1 MDVFDVG
8 VVRCV
13 FRGGQTRKGEPDFSG
28 VKEEDTDYWNE
39 DEPAAADSLDA
50 AADSVHTKDRAHHA
64 AQGVHTHKTA
74 KLSKPDSLDAAADSV
89 DKKDRADY
97 AAQGVRTHKT
107 AKSSNPFDEEADKED
122 TLYNSKVSPDAETDV
137 EDASDSYNSKD
148 SPEADTDVEDASD
161 SYNSKDS
168 PDAETDVEDA
178 KPPLTSWDMA
188 KFANNVEAGGG
199 TMGTNIAYMY
209 DSLSNKGQY
218 RKVEGSSPLDKDN
231 YNEDFDEYKSKKG
244 ARGQL
249 LKQRFGNS
257 AHQHKIGAQGKKFA
271 QGRV

>member
-1 MDVFDVG
+1 VDVFDVG

-50 AADSVHTKDRAHHA
+50 AADSVDTKDRADHA
-64 AQGVHTHKTA
+64 AQGVRTHKIA
-74 KLSKPDSLDAAADSV
+74 KLSNPNSLDAAADSV
-89 DKKDRADY
+89 DAKDRADY

-122 TLYNSKVSPDAETDV
+122 TLDNSKVSPDAETDV
-137 EDASDSYNSKD
+137 EDASDS
-148 SPEADTDVEDASD
+148 
-161 SYNSKDS
+161 
-168 PDAETDVEDA
+168 

-218 RKVEGSSPLDKDN
+218 RKVEDSSPLDNDKYD
-231 YNEDFDEYKSKKG
+231 EDFDEYKSKKG
-244 ARGQL
+244 ARGQV

-257 AHQHKIGAQGKKFA
+257 AHQHKIGAHGKKFA